1 MIFQARKFG
10 FMEGWMASVNTVDL
24 PKDFPFKSDDQVLLP
39 ENPTVETQVERQVSN
54 DKEEGSES
62 LESRELSKQI
72 NSHVVVLDDDNPRAN
87 TTVLSPDAMQPIVT
101 LDPSSTNPP
110 ASQKAF
116 ALTPPTTNTP
126 GV

>member
-1 MIFQARKFG
+1 
-10 FMEGWMASVNTVDL
+10 MASVNTVDL

-87 TTVLSPDAMQPIVT
+87 TTVLSLVATLPVVT
-101 LDPSSTNPP
+101 LDPLSTNPL

-116 ALTPPTTNTP
+116 ASTPPTTNTP

>member
-1 MIFQARKFG
+1 
-10 FMEGWMASVNTVDL
+10 MASVNTVDL
-24 PKDFPFKSDDQVLLP
+24 PKDSPFKSDDQVLLP
-39 ENPTVETQVERQVSN
+39 ENPTVETQAERQVSS
-54 DKEEGSES
+54 DKEGSES

-87 TTVLSPDAMQPIVT
+87 TTVLSLDAMQPIVT
-101 LDPSSTNPP
+101 LDPPSTNPP

-116 ALTPPTTNTP
+116 ASTPPTTNTP

>member
-24 PKDFPFKSDDQVLLP
+24 PKDSPFKSDDQVLLP

-87 TTVLSPDAMQPIVT
+87 TTVLSLDATLPVVT
-101 LDPSSTNPP
+101 LDPLSTNPL

-116 ALTPPTTNTP
+116 ASTPPTTNTP